1 MLQVFSKDTSEIILD
16 SKNPQKNIDI
26 INSHIELCNCKYMTV
41 DISRL
46 NIMDACMVSTLCST
60 THYMKYPDG
69 EINWVVNSSD
79 IKNYTSA
86 MSLGN
91 TKFHI
96 K

>member
-1 MLQVFSKDTSEIILD
+1 
-16 SKNPQKNIDI
+16 
-26 INSHIELCNCKYMTV
+26 MTV

-79 IKNYTSA
+79 IENYTSA

-96 K
+96 R